1 MKKLLYVQFHYFNM
15 DYWFGNFIND
25 YILYKII
32 EGIIAILSMII
43 IYLGVQIALN
53 WKFINKEIP
62 TSNEIVSQKQ
72 GFNRSVLF
80 IFIAGFFMIIHEFFE
95 GVEKNTPDFV
105 TYELFELIA
114 LSGLV
119 LFLYEWHKILTKL
132 RKSSGG

>member
-1 MKKLLYVQFHYFNM
+1 MKKLLYVLSHYFDM

-25 YILYKII
+25 YFLYKII
-32 EGIIAILSMII
+32 EGIIAILSLIM
-43 IYLGVQIALN
+43 IYLGIHIALN

-62 TSNEIVSQKQ
+62 APNEIISQKQ
-72 GFNRSVLF
+72 SFNRSVLF

-95 GVEKNTPDFV
+95 GLEKDTPDFV

-119 LFLYEWHKILTKL
+119 LFLYEWHKILVKL
-132 RKSSGG
+132 KKTY

>member
-1 MKKLLYVQFHYFNM
+1 M
-15 DYWFGNFIND
+15 DYWFGNLINE

-43 IYLGVQIALN
+43 FYLGINIALN

-62 TSNEIVSQKQ
+62 NSNELISQNQ
-72 GFNRSVLF
+72 SFYRSTMF
-80 IFIAGFFMIIHEFFE
+80 IFIAGFFMLVHEFFE
-95 GVEKNTPDFV
+95 GLEKDAPDFV

-119 LFLYEWHKILTKL
+119 LFLYEWHKILLKL
-132 RKSSGG
+132 KKNILISR

>member
-1 MKKLLYVQFHYFNM
+1 M

-25 YILYKII
+25 YVLYKII
-32 EGIIAILSMII
+32 EGIIAILSMVV
-43 IYLGVQIALN
+43 IYLGIHIALN

-62 TSNEIVSQKQ
+62 DSDEIISQKQ
-72 GFNRSVLF
+72 SFYRSTLF

-95 GVEKNTPDFV
+95 GLEKEAPDFV

-119 LFLYEWHKILTKL
+119 MFLYEWHKILMKVK
-132 RKSSGG
+132 KSR

>member
-1 MKKLLYVQFHYFNM
+1 M
-15 DYWFGNFIND
+15 DYWFGNFIDD

-32 EGIIAILSMII
+32 EGIIAILSMIV
-43 IYLGVQIALN
+43 IYLGIHIALN

-62 TSNEIVSQKQ
+62 DSDEIISQKQ
-72 GFNRSVLF
+72 SFYRSTLF

-95 GVEKNTPDFV
+95 GLEKEAPDFV

-119 LFLYEWHKILTKL
+119 LFLYEWHKILMKVK
-132 RKSSGG
+132 KSR